1 MKEEVVCPRCK
12 LHFDARKIGNK
23 IDEEPRATVLL
34 VEDPTY
40 LREIAEEALRSKY
53 EVKTAST
60 LAEAQTILA
69 TGSIDLMVVDLIL
82 DGGNQGLELLQSL
95 TAKPCPILV
104 YTTKDESETFGDTWE
119 VLQGLGADNLIT
131 KGMNVGDSLPRK
143 VGALLGE
150 DWDEEG

>member
-1 MKEEVVCPRCK
+1 MRDEVVCPRCK
-12 LHFDARKIGNK
+12 LHFAPHKRAGEIAQD
-23 IDEEPRATVLL
+23 PRSTVLL

-60 LAEAQTILA
+60 MSEALAILA
-69 TGSIDLMVVDLIL
+69 AGGIDLMVLDLTL
-82 DGGNQGLELLQSL
+82 DGGNQGLELLHSL

-104 YTTKDESETFGDTWE
+104 YTAQDESETYGDTWE
-119 VLQGLGADNLIT
+119 VLQRLGADNLVT

-150 DWDEEG
+150 NWGEED